1 MQYASTINFNAFGLK
16 SGVICRKK
24 YIKKPHSL
32 AFATNLPDRVHLFS
46 PENLSGLQFKP
57 NQFPAFCKSYHQSYI
72 KLYQTSPLEMARD
85 WYFLGSLKLN
95 VDYINS
101 NLYKLGCAYGMSE
114 VAIFNVCH
122 LLTIKLFLFFVFNSL
137 SNDFYILMSFLLFNN
152 RIEQIYIPH
161 MS

>member
-1 MQYASTINFNAFGLK
+1 MHSDLNLESYVEKNILK
-16 SGVICRKK
+16 NPTPWRLLRTYLIGSI
-24 YIKKPHSL
+24 
-32 AFATNLPDRVHLFS
+32 FFS
-46 PENLSGLQFKP
+46 PENLFGLQFKP